1 MNIEEFLN
9 KKKTQLVS
17 DSRHK
22 VFTDGQYFLK
32 QARSNDNAHE
42 IVLEYSVQ
50 KALGQNVQLFPGPPV
65 AVLTPKLGTQIRKL
79 NSTTVRKQANVVQ
92 SMKNLDKEI
101 LKDIAQLAPNINTIR
116 ENIVERMKTR
126 IDESKVPEKLL
137 NLIPKELELD
147 KFDLTLV
154 HADPRPE
161 NWVENDNGALVLIDW
176 ESACFA
182 PWEFG
187 LASLVSHTIE
197 YGYPQLV
204 SEIIDEVSKNT
215 TLDYSLYEW
224 SMKLRA
230 VSVASWYYFDE
241 GEKSGDDWYRKIL
254 NNIYG

>member
-1 MNIEEFLN
+1 MNTENIVNDNEMV
-9 KKKTQLVS
+9 LVS
-17 DSRHK
+17 ANRHK
-22 VFTDGQYFLK
+22 VFTNGEKYLK
-32 QARSNDNAHE
+32 QARSNENAHE

-65 AVLTPKLGTQIRKL
+65 AVLTPKLGTQLTKL
-79 NSTTVRKQANVVQ
+79 NSETVRKQANVVQ

-101 LKDIAQLAPNINTIR
+101 LEDIAKLAPDINTIR
-116 ENIVERMKTR
+116 TNIKNRMATR
-126 IDESKVPEKLL
+126 IAEGKVPEKLL

-161 NWVENDNGALVLIDW
+161 NWVKNNKDELTLIDW

-204 SEIIDEVSKNT
+204 SEIIDEASRT
-215 TLDYSLYEW
+215 TTIDYSLYEW

-230 VSVASWYYFDE
+230 ASVSSWYYFDE
-241 GEKSGDDWYRKIL
+241 GEESGNKWYQKIL